1 MRHKVYGKHLSR
13 NKDKREALF
22 KNLVSSLIVS
32 EKIQTTETKAKAI
45 KGLVDKIIN
54 QAKSANTKRLVA
66 QFLTKKQVQEK
77 LIKDLI
83 PKLKGRTSGYTSIVK
98 LGRRLGDGAMM
109 VQMRLLLEDVKK
121 HEQVIAKKIESKPK
135 QAVSI
140 KNQESRRKTTK
151 SKKA

>member
-13 NKDKREALF
+13 DKDKREALF

-32 EKIQTTETKAKAI
+32 EKIQTTQAKAKAI

-54 QAKSANTKRLVA
+54 QAKSTNTKRLVSG
-66 QFLTKKQVQEK
+66 FLTKKQVQEK

-83 PKLKGRTSGYTSIVK
+83 PKLKGKTSGYTSIIK

-109 VQMRLLLEDVKK
+109 VQMRLLTEESRVK
-121 HEQVIAKKIESKPK
+121 E
-135 QAVSI
+135 
-140 KNQESRRKTTK
+140 QES
-151 SKKA
+151 SKKEIKKGKSTRQSGKGGKVKS